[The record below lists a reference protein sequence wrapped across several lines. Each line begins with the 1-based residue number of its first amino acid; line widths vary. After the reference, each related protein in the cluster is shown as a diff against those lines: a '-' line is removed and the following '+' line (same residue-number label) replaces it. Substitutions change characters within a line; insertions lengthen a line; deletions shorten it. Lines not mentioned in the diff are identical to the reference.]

1 MSVFDSVKHKI
12 ERALK
17 SLGSKI
23 EKGLK
28 STGHQIESNL
38 KSAGHKIEGEI
49 KHVANEAEHKIKE
62 VGNEIEHDLK
72 EIGEQIQESIN
83 LGVAELIELA
93 EHGILGEA
101 LEKILAAI
109 DKEISH
115 GDAPIVLKT
124 TYFDLEVTDAKQ
136 FARVIRDALN
146 NGLPTS
152 KSAWRHIIVDLAPVA
167 VTPKV
172 GIPLVSMVAKRIPL
186 EDLER
191 QALDK
196 LLQEIGL

>member
-12 ERALK
+12 EKALK

-28 STGHQIESNL
+28 STGHKIESD
-38 KSAGHKIEGEI
+38 I
-49 KHVANEAEHKIKE
+49 KHAANEAEHQLKE
-62 VGNEIEHDLK
+62 VGNEIEHDIR
-72 EIGEQIQESIN
+72 EIGEKIEASIN
-83 LGVAELIELA
+83 LGVAELIELV
-93 EHGILGEA
+93 EDGVLGEA
-101 LEKILAAI
+101 FEKILAAI

-115 GDAPIVLKT
+115 GDAPINLQT
-124 TYFDLEVTDAKQ
+124 TYFDLEVTDAKH
-136 FARVIRDALN
+136 FAKVIRDAID

-172 GIPLVSMVAKRIPL
+172 GIPFVSMIAKRIPL

-196 LLQEIGL
+196 LLQEVGL